1 MKAKE
6 KLAQELGQRVKAVR
20 LHLDMKQ
27 KDFAESL
34 DISAP
39 TLSDVENGNFKP
51 SIELLMGLSEKYRV
65 NLNYILFGDDEMF
78 VSQVLEKWSRAG
90 QFGVNVEAVQ
100 DFLFHFEHSN
110 IVQYRVLAMFRD
122 MMNREKESITSD
134 LKKSLD
140 E

>member
-6 KLAQELGQRVKAVR
+6 KLAQELGLRVKAVR
-20 LHLDMKQ
+20 SHFEMKQ

-51 SIELLMGLSEKYRV
+51 SIELLMGLSKKYRV
-65 NLNYILFGDDEMF
+65 NLNYILFGDGAML
-78 VSQVLEKWSRAG
+78 VSPVLEKWNRAG

-110 IVQYRVLAMFRD
+110 IVQYRVLALFKD
-122 MMNREKESITSD
+122 LLNREKDSIISD
-134 LKKSLD
+134 LKKTLD